1 MFPDSTAKRHA
12 VRELLEERDRLIDIS
27 DLDGDVVDADEP
39 GHVALKRGYRAFDS
53 AQTDASSTTVA
64 AAAAMSCTLAHSL
77 TEW

>member
-1 MFPDSTAKRHA
+1 MTSIG
-12 VRELLEERDRLIDIS
+12 ELLEEGDRLIDVS
-27 DLDGDVVDADEP
+27 DLDRDVVDADEP
-39 GHVALKRGYRAFDS
+39 GHVALKRGYCAFDS